1 MLDWLLENNLLAY
14 LATAVTGALGSKL
27 VLAKQIARLGSVL
40 KEVSQ
45 LLGTLLS
52 AIEPDT
58 DGQVR
63 LAPEEIA
70 GIKRELQELLDS
82 WKIKEE

>member
-1 MLDWLLENNLLAY
+1 MFDWLLENNLLAY

-27 VLAKQIARLGSVL
+27 VLAKQITRLGNVL

-45 LLGTLLS
+45 LLGSLLN
-52 AIEPDT
+52 AVEPDV

-63 LAPEEIA
+63 LSPEEIA
-70 GIKRELQELLDS
+70 EIKQALQELLDS
-82 WKIKEE
+82 WKVEEN